1 MTRDEK
7 VYYYQNLVML
17 SFIFIAVAMT
27 HTWDFYE
34 ATENRWERCSVI
46 LQNAPQHLKCEE

>member
-46 LQNAPQHLKCEE
+46 HQNAPQHLKCEE